1 MRSLRHHLIPVLSA
15 SLAAAF
21 FASLLLHGG
30 YRLISISVCAFLIF
44 TLIGWKAYTLIET
57 NRNKFKQLAEQEKIY
72 RSLFENSAV
81 AVSVLSPDGKF
92 QQVNEHWYEL
102 FGYTSEDSPTP
113 FDLSSD
119 EDRGDSQRMA
129 KSIFSGHINAY
140 RVERKFRR
148 KDGTLFWGDISVRA
162 IRGHKGRLIAITSV
176 ILNITSRKEI
186 EESLVQRDRLLTGLV
201 DTLSKLIDFR
211 RPLES
216 TIQDGFSAL
225 SWACQIDRAGLYEV
239 CTLHNGKSGL
249 TLAHE
254 WQTPHL
260 PEKSPVLVGAEI
272 DWPENAREWKETLLR
287 NKIVQSTVADLEAP
301 DFAYLF
307 APGTKSILWLP
318 IMIDDD
324 LWGFIAFDSTKRSV
338 FWNDSDIS
346 IFRAAAK
353 GFGIAVQRQR
363 LEISLIKAKERAD
376 SLNQNLSREIA
387 RANSLA
393 DEAAHANS
401 AKSQFLANMSHEI
414 RTPMN
419 GVLGLCSVLA
429 DTDLDQNQ
437 REILQIME
445 SSGESLLNI
454 ISDVLDFSRIEAG
467 KLKLQYEET
476 DTLDLIESAL
486 AIFAVSAT
494 EKNIELLHAIDPK
507 VPERIKTDPTRL
519 RQILLNLIG
528 NAVKFTEQG
537 QITLSVSWEAVSE
550 TIGILKLTLQDTGPG
565 IPAKEQNNLFDAFF
579 QGDTSKI
586 RSHGGSGLGL
596 SISARL
602 ARRMHGY
609 LRLVNSS
616 PDGSTF
622 ECAIRA
628 IPCSPPWLNT
638 PLPESFHIGL
648 LSAPGPDAIFYV
660 KALAALGPRV
670 TLLSSHALPSDQTP
684 LDALVIPNP
693 KDLAA
698 VQSPKSPLLNVPL
711 KVLLKN
717 PYHPNPT
724 RSKLASNFISLSKP
738 IKYRC
743 LTESLS
749 SSTADNAKQDSKHPL
764 EPPAQK
770 PAPFTV
776 ILVDD
781 NPTNLNVGSLQI
793 KRLGLSPLL
802 ANSGAEAIRLVT
814 DNPPPFTIFLD
825 LQMPHMDGFQTA
837 SSILAIDPN
846 AHIIAM
852 TAAVTKEDRDRCQN
866 SGFKDFIAKPVRL
879 QDIKRAL
886 ERLP

>member
-1 MRSLRHHLIPVLSA
+1 MRSLRHQIIPALYA
-15 SLAAAF
+15 SLTAALL
-21 FASLLLHGG
+21 ASILLQGW
-30 YRLISISVCAFLIF
+30 YRQLSMGVCACLVL
-44 TLIGWKAYTLIET
+44 TLIGWKVYTLIET
-57 NRNKFKQLAEQEKIY
+57 KRNTFNQLAEQEKIY

-201 DTLSKLIDFR
+201 DTLAKLIDFR

-239 CTLHNGKSGL
+239 CTLHDGNSGL

-254 WQTPHL
+254 WQAPHL
-260 PEKSPVLVGAEI
+260 AEKSPICVGAEME
-272 DWPENAREWKETLLR
+272 WPENAQDWQETLFR
-287 NKIVQSTVADLEAP
+287 NKIVQSTVADLQAP
-301 DFAYLF
+301 DFGYLF

-324 LWGFIAFDSTKRSV
+324 LWGFIAFDSMKRSV

-476 DTLDLIESAL
+476 DTLDLIENAL
-486 AIFAVSAT
+486 AVFAVSAT

-537 QITLSVSWEAVSE
+537 QITLSASWEVVSE
-550 TIGILKLTLQDTGPG
+550 AIGILKITLRDTGPG
-565 IPAKEQNNLFDAFF
+565 IPAKEQNKLFDAFF

-596 SISARL
+596 SISAGL
-602 ARRMHGY
+602 AGRMHGY
-609 LRLVNSS
+609 LRLVDSS

-628 IPCSPPWLNT
+628 MPCSPPWLMT
-638 PLPESFHIGL
+638 PFPQSFHIGL
-648 LSAPGPDAIFYV
+648 LSSPGPAAAFYSQV
-660 KALAALGPRV
+660 IAALGPQV
-670 TLLSSHALPSDQTP
+670 SLLSPTDPSSNELH
-684 LDALVIPNP
+684 LDALIVPNP

-698 VQSPKSPLLNVPL
+698 IKSPKSLLDVPI
-711 KVLLKN
+711 KLLFKN

-724 RSKLASNFISLSKP
+724 RSKLASNFITLSKP

-749 SSTADNAKQDSKHPL
+749 PSTADPAKQDANGSHARPKHM
-764 EPPAQK
+764 
-770 PAPFTV
+770 PAPFTL

-781 NPTNLNVGSLQI
+781 NPTNLEVGSLQI

-802 ANSGAEAIRLVT
+802 ANSGAEAIRLVK

-852 TAAVTKEDRDRCQN
+852 TAAVTKDDRVRCQN
-866 SGFKDFIAKPVRL
+866 SGFKDFVAKPVRL